1 MNARLNDTAKTS
13 MHFPTTGTH
22 REISV
27 VDDNNFGP
35 SDIGAFGSYEKRQQL
50 DGVAALCVYRYKSL
64 SNCKVITPVE
74 DAVETVI
81 ATNHSLRV

>member
-35 SDIGAFGSYEKRQQL
+35 SDIGAFGSYEKIQQL
-50 DGVAALCVYRYKSL
+50 DGMAAIYVYRFQRVS
-64 SNCKVITPVE
+64 ITNAP
-74 DAVETVI
+74 
-81 ATNHSLRV
+81 